1 MSNIDYVIYCRKS
14 TDETS
19 WNQKQSIPDQIEKCI
34 EYARREWIQIKE
46 KPKDFSMFE
55 TELELEREDNESEVT
70 HRRIYL
76 ETRNLFIIKE
86 QETGKVPWK
95 RKKWRQLMK
104 LIDNWKV
111 KWLLSYSP
119 DRQARN
125 MLEGWELIN
134 YVDEDKVELKYTN
147 FHFENNA
154 SWKMMLWIWFVFS
167 KQYSDKLSEDIS
179 RGNKSKVSSWKAIW
193 RHKPGYIINEQ
204 GFHEPHPKFFPII
217 QEAFEMK
224 LNWEVEPKIKAFI
237 NANWYRRTMEKT
249 WEEKEIWKNWLNKMF
264 QDEFYY
270 WMFINWDTI
279 TDLRESNSYYKAII
293 SEEQYQI
300 LQDRYYKNPT
310 VIKKSIT
317 KDIYEDIKVFD
328 VDFIITEDNY
338 GFTFSLPNKK
348 RYLNKIE
355 KAGNE
360 WTKLELKDVVKPNQI
375 IYRCAN
381 KESKFY
387 NLSVTIEDID
397 KAILNL
403 LKGFKVWKKEFDE
416 YLEFTNSRLS
426 WIIQT
431 TKEKIA
437 SKNLEIWR
445 LKSEKERYIRDNMKV
460 AIDEEE
466 KRIYNKTKDEYDSKV
481 KLLRKEI
488 ENLDEWERNDIV
500 ELEIFIDVLN
510 NAYNYY
516 KRASYVQKRKIS
528 KILFLNIKI
537 DHQKRLQI
545 QVKPEFRTLFNPYW
559 WS

>member
-1 MSNIDYVIYCRKS
+1 MNNIDFVIYCRKS

-55 TELELEREDNESEVT
+55 TELELEKEDNESEVT

-224 LNWEVEPKIKAFI
+224 LNWEVEPKIKAYI

-279 TDLRESNSYYKAII
+279 TDLRESNPYYKAII

-317 KDIYEDIKVFD
+317 KDVYEDIKVFD
-328 VDFIITEDNY
+328 IDFIITEDNY
-338 GFTFSLPNKK
+338 GLTFGLPNKN
-348 RYLNKIE
+348 RFLNKIE
-355 KAGNE
+355 KANKQ
-360 WTKLELKDVVKPNQI
+360 WTKLELKDVVKPHQI
-375 IYRCAN
+375 TYRCATQ
-381 KESKFY
+381 ESKFY
-387 NLSVTIEDID
+387 NLTVNVEDID
-397 KAILNL
+397 NAILNL
-403 LKGFKVWKKEFDE
+403 LKNFKVWKKEFDE
-416 YLEFTNSRLS
+416 YIEFTNSRLS

-460 AIDEEE
+460 AIDHEE
-466 KRIYNKTKDEYDSKV
+466 KRIYNKSWDF
-481 KLLRKEI
+481 I
-488 ENLDEWERNDIV
+488 E
-500 ELEIFIDVLN
+500 
-510 NAYNYY
+510 
-516 KRASYVQKRKIS
+516 
-528 KILFLNIKI
+528 
-537 DHQKRLQI
+537 
-545 QVKPEFRTLFNPYW
+545 
-559 WS
+559 